1 MNKLLLTSTLN
12 IATPISTEI
21 KEKFS
26 GCFVVLSRP
35 MIPNNACKVCQSQPG
50 LLTIKTKTLI
60 MSSNVVKP
68 ENDGSVV
75 EFL

>member
-1 MNKLLLTSTLN
+1 M
-12 IATPISTEI
+12 
-21 KEKFS
+21 FS
-26 GCFVVLSRP
+26 
-35 MIPNNACKVCQSQPG
+35 ISQPG